1 MQIKLGQFNKN
12 SSEKQFLGEQLVKE
26 YGYDKND
33 IEANYLLGDVT
44 VDLAVFVEGQPH
56 IQSNCLI
63 AAITSEKDKD
73 EGSNKLKK
81 LFAEFPGLEFGIWYD
96 EDNIL
101 YLRSSSTGINEVY
114 NIPKKGRTLNLPKR
128 QELKEALELGKIF
141 HIIHNHI
148 YANEGLSTQEGFN
161 EILKLLFIKIQD
173 EKDTDG
179 IQVKFGILEDEYTQI
194 MNGKKNDFR
203 NRIEALFEA
212 AKKQFSDVFNKN
224 ETINLKDS
232 TLAFVVGQLQY
243 FNLSKSKRDVKGA
256 AFQKFI
262 YAHQRGSRGQ
272 FFTPDPIINLS
283 VNILAPKSS
292 EKVLDPACG
301 TAGFLVETMKYVQDK
316 EFSKVNDKKKRGE
329 MEKKYALENLR
340 GMEINP
346 PLARVAKMRMILED
360 DGYSGILSIDSLSDW
375 EIIDAKARENGVDGS
390 IKNNS
395 FDLILTNPPFG
406 TQGKI
411 TDRSYLK
418 RFKLAYKWIKDKK
431 SGAWRTCDTLQSGQ
445 VPDILFIERCM
456 DLLNEK
462 GKLAIVLPS
471 GDMENRT
478 LGYVRQYIKNN
489 AKILAVISLPQKTF
503 IPHGT
508 GIKAVVLFV
517 EKMKPEDLKK
527 EVENDYQIFFSIIEN
542 VGYEGNKN
550 GNPLY
555 KKDEK
560 GRYQV
565 NEHGNPV
572 LCEDISFV
580 SNAYKKFIKNE
591 LKNEG
596 NKAFTR
602 RFSEL
607 KDRWD
612 PEYYT
617 PKFKELKKELKR
629 LGAVPLKSVVKVIS
643 KRAEILKNKEV
654 DVRYVEINNINP
666 KTSELNSYSEMKV
679 HELPSRATFEIKK
692 GDIITAVS
700 GISTGTPMHAS
711 AYVTEDF
718 DGCICTN
725 GMRVLRPLSVVDPFY
740 LFAYI
745 KSDLFLEQ
753 MLQCRTGAAIPAVS
767 DEDLKEVLILIPDK
781 EKQDIVSRKVK
792 ESYELREKSRK
803 ILEESRKLIPIVI

>member
-272 FFTPDPIINLS
+272 FF
-283 VNILAPKSS
+283 
-292 EKVLDPACG
+292 
-301 TAGFLVETMKYVQDK
+301 
-316 EFSKVNDKKKRGE
+316 
-329 MEKKYALENLR
+329 YAR
-340 GMEINP
+340 
-346 PLARVAKMRMILED
+346 
-360 DGYSGILSIDSLSDW
+360 
-375 EIIDAKARENGVDGS
+375 
-390 IKNNS
+390 
-395 FDLILTNPPFG
+395 
-406 TQGKI
+406 
-411 TDRSYLK
+411 
-418 RFKLAYKWIKDKK
+418 
-431 SGAWRTCDTLQSGQ
+431 
-445 VPDILFIERCM
+445 
-456 DLLNEK
+456 
-462 GKLAIVLPS
+462 
-471 GDMENRT
+471 
-478 LGYVRQYIKNN
+478 
-489 AKILAVISLPQKTF
+489 
-503 IPHGT
+503 PH
-508 GIKAVVLFV
+508 
-517 EKMKPEDLKK
+517 
-527 EVENDYQIFFSIIEN
+527 N
-542 VGYEGNKN
+542 
-550 GNPLY
+550 
-555 KKDEK
+555 
-560 GRYQV
+560 
-565 NEHGNPV
+565 
-572 LCEDISFV
+572 
-580 SNAYKKFIKNE
+580 
-591 LKNEG
+591 
-596 NKAFTR
+596 
-602 RFSEL
+602 
-607 KDRWD
+607 
-612 PEYYT
+612 
-617 PKFKELKKELKR
+617 
-629 LGAVPLKSVVKVIS
+629 
-643 KRAEILKNKEV
+643 
-654 DVRYVEINNINP
+654 
-666 KTSELNSYSEMKV
+666 
-679 HELPSRATFEIKK
+679 
-692 GDIITAVS
+692 
-700 GISTGTPMHAS
+700 
-711 AYVTEDF
+711 
-718 DGCICTN
+718 
-725 GMRVLRPLSVVDPFY
+725 
-740 LFAYI
+740 
-745 KSDLFLEQ
+745 
-753 MLQCRTGAAIPAVS
+753 
-767 DEDLKEVLILIPDK
+767 
-781 EKQDIVSRKVK
+781 
-792 ESYELREKSRK
+792 
-803 ILEESRKLIPIVI
+803 